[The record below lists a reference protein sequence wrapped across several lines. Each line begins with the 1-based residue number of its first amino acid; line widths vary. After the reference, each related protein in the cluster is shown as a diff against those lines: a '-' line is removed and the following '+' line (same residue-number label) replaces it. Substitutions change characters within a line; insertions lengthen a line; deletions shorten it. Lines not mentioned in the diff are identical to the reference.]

1 MNLTSR
7 YLQCGNGVCGTP
19 PDTDTGLTR
28 EEEKEVLRG
37 SLFVLAETG
46 FIQIDKN
53 EKIII
58 PEKLE
63 CLGFVFWLSGYFS
76 TSEIEVLRQELQKAY
91 DEGGDN
97 LFNMAC
103 LASDDNR
110 RIIGAAA

>member
-1 MNLTSR
+1 MNATQR
-7 YLQCGNGVCGTP
+7 YLQTGNSVCGTP

-28 EEEKEVLRG
+28 EEEKEVIRE
-37 SLFVLAETG
+37 SLFVLAQTG

-53 EKIII
+53 KKIII

-63 CLGFVFWLSGYFS
+63 CLGFEFWLSGYFPA
-76 TSEIEVLRQELQKAY
+76 SEIEALRQELQGVY
-91 DEGGDN
+91 DKGGDN

-110 RIIGAAA
+110 MIGAAG

>member
-1 MNLTSR
+1 MNATQR
-7 YLQCGNGVCGTP
+7 YLQTGNSVCGTP

-28 EEEKEVLRG
+28 EEEKEILREA
-37 SLFVLAETG
+37 LFVLAQTG

-97 LFNMAC
+97 LINMTC
-103 LASDDNR
+103 LASDDDKM
-110 RIIGAAA
+110 IGEAA

>member
-1 MNLTSR
+1 MKEATEN
-7 YLQCGNGVCGTP
+7 YLATGNSVCGTP

-28 EEEKEVLRG
+28 EEKEVLRE

-63 CLGFVFWLSGYFS
+63 CLGFEFWLSGYFT
-76 TSEIEVLRQELQKAY
+76 TSEIEALRQELQKAY
-91 DEGGDN
+91 DDKR
-97 LFNMAC
+97 M
-103 LASDDNR
+103 
-110 RIIGAAA
+110 IGAVA

>member
-1 MNLTSR
+1 MSATQR
-7 YLQCGNGVCGTP
+7 YKETGNSVCGTP

-28 EEEKEVLRG
+28 EEEKEVLRE

-63 CLGFVFWLSGYFS
+63 CLGFVFWLSGYFPA
-76 TSEIEVLRQELQKAY
+76 SEIKALRQELQEAY
-91 DEGGDN
+91 DKGGENLCNPREGGE
-97 LFNMAC
+97 
-103 LASDDNR
+103 
-110 RIIGAAA
+110 AA

>member
-1 MNLTSR
+1 MSATQR
-7 YLQCGNGVCGTP
+7 YLQTGNSVCGTP

-28 EEEKEVLRG
+28 EEEKEVLRE

-63 CLGFVFWLSGYFS
+63 CLGFEFWLSGYFS
-76 TSEIEVLRQELQKAY
+76 TSEIEALRQELQEAY
-91 DEGGDN
+91 DKGGDN
-97 LFNMAC
+97 LFNPM
-103 LASDDNR
+103 D
-110 RIIGAAA
+110 IGAAA